1 MAIQQG
7 SNDSAGALVLAV
19 GGMTCG
25 GCAGAV
31 SRALSQVPGVLA
43 AQVDLAQGRAT
54 VTGSARA
61 EDLIRAVEA
70 AGFSG
75 ALA

>member
-1 MAIQQG
+1 MGAHD
-7 SNDSAGALVLAV
+7 SNGTAVAVVLRIS
-19 GGMTCG
+19 GMTCG

-31 SRALSQVPGVLA
+31 GRALSQVPGVVD
-43 AQVDLAQGRAT
+43 AQVDLGQGRAT
-54 VTGSARA
+54 VQGTARA
-61 EDLIRAVEA
+61 QDLIRAVED